1 MHVRRFPASLGSR
14 GGGRGALS
22 SAGLAAH
29 PFRYALIATLGVGC
43 GMAILAA
50 IAALSAHVV
59 VTMRD
64 AANGIDEKRSLDAV
78 ASAVSSIKKRM
89 AVTTRDNAIW
99 DDAYTAMGSPD
110 TQTWI
115 HENWGTTSE
124 DYPLYDGV
132 VVLDPFAGFQ

>member
-50 IAALSAHVV
+50 IGALGTVLVYWCRYGGSA
-59 VTMRD
+59 
-64 AANGIDEKRSLDAV
+64 GIGARAFHAPNCRQARE
-78 ASAVSSIKKRM
+78 
-89 AVTTRDNAIW
+89 
-99 DDAYTAMGSPD
+99 GQP
-110 TQTWI
+110 
-115 HENWGTTSE
+115 
-124 DYPLYDGV
+124 P
-132 VVLDPFAGFQ
+132 